1 MGAHG
6 RSAAPP
12 KSKRRVRPQSADVS
26 GSRRVGSAGAV
37 GPSPRVRP
45 SSALPGGAT
54 APLVAPGGL
63 LPVRRHPALLP
74 AFACCV
80 PPYMHR

>member
-54 APLVAPGGL
+54 ALVAPGGL
-63 LPVRRHPALLP
+63 LPVRRHRARLHALL
-74 AFACCV
+74 AA
-80 PPYMHR
+80 YMHR